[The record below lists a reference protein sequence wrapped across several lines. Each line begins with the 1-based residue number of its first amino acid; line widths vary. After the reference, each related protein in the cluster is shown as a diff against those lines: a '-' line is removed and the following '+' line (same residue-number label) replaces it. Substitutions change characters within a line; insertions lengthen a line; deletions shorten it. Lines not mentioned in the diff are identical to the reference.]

1 MILFGKLLFQKPF
14 SSKRTH
20 NFDSKIAL
28 LLLLSKQVKKLFLV
42 SLLLLLTVSVWYT
55 RKINVRNDSQQKK
68 IILATNADKN
78 LINFHLEFCRT
89 GLNGDK
95 NIALEKIYLKPE
107 EEITEQ
113 ISFLEKQIAV
123 KEYSQNACLLNNLAT
138 IYFIRGYKTNSL
150 SDSLHALSLLDEAL
164 TFSSDFTP
172 ALFNKA
178 LVLQSLHLSY
188 QANTVWEEYLKKET
202 RDKEQLAKAKEHFS
216 FNNKKCF
223 VEIDTWDKEIN
234 SLIVNSPNLT
244 NKIQNLVSSH
254 PHKARMYV
262 LNELLAKWAS
272 AYLKGDKNNSN
283 KSLWLVEQIGIN
295 LFSLQKDNLI
305 KDIVEII
312 KFHSKQ
318 QTSSNALSSLAKAYL
333 IYQKSSKSYDNY
345 EVTKTREEVKE
356 AQDIFI
362 KLNDRGG
369 ELLITLLTTKWNRNY
384 NESISN
390 LEKLALI
397 AEKNN
402 YIYLLGLI
410 WGNIGS
416 FQGHLFQIDLAFKSQ
431 NKALQYF
438 QSCGDIEGVATSHFI
453 ISEIL
458 SQINEKEEIFFH
470 QKKALSILDK
480 SDDPIKKALFL
491 TGIASQIEKLAKPE
505 TAIYFHNEAVFLAT
519 TTKDEVI
526 ITNTLLRRSTTYH
539 HLQNDSVAIDD
550 LKKAKTYCSRITDP
564 LLKSLTKEY
573 MDIIEADYE
582 LVNDAKHAVELLTS
596 SLKTYKNYTDKYYL
610 THIYQSRAKAY
621 NSLGNKNLALKDL
634 IAGIDEFEKQREN
647 ISQQGQRISFFED
660 SQSIYEQMI
669 EMQIEEGKVKEA
681 FNYLER
687 ARARSLLDI
696 INTSNYLSKKISVST
711 NTTTNITTNTTTGIP
726 FSLSEIQTVLPDN
739 TIIIEYCIM
748 EKQTFVWIISKK
760 KVDFLKIEISQKDI
774 SKIVNNIKNNIE
786 IIDKNNLLNDSTK
799 EFYKI
804 IFKPLENYLTE
815 ATTLVIVPDKML
827 HDLPFSILINP
838 STNRYLVQDWAVMY
852 APSATVFSQCLTKDK
867 EIIEK
872 DDKSLLIISN
882 STYDKNSSSLTN
894 IPFAAK
900 EASQISKVYNQLMS
914 NRLTEFALLTNDAAT
929 KKAFYNLASSYSVIH
944 FAGHGVEN
952 ENFPSYSQLVFAFD
966 QTEKSTINNDILYAY
981 ELYSFRFTKTRL
993 TILSACRTAS
1003 GQTKL
1008 GEGNISLARSF
1019 LAAGV
1024 PAVIASSWQIDD
1036 KLTAEFFIR
1045 FHERKASGQ
1054 SSLEALCAVQN
1065 EFISSSDPRK
1075 QSPII
1080 WGAFILLGGSDITP

>member
-14 SSKRTH
+14 SSKRIY

-28 LLLLSKQVKKLFLV
+28 LLLLSKQVKRLFLV
-42 SLLLLLTVSVWYT
+42 VLLLLLTVSVWYT
-55 RKINVRNDSQQKK
+55 RKINVRNDSQQNK
-68 IILATNADKN
+68 IILATKADEN
-78 LINFHLEFCRT
+78 FINFHPEFCRT
-89 GLNGDK
+89 DLNGDK
-95 NIALEKIYLKPE
+95 NIALEQMYLKPE

-123 KEYSQNACLLNNLAT
+123 KGYSQNSCLLNNLAI

-150 SDSLHALSLLDEAL
+150 GDSLHALSLLDEAL
-164 TFSSDFTP
+164 TFSLDFTP

-202 RDKEQLAKAKEHFS
+202 RDKEQLAKAKEYFL
-216 FNNKKCF
+216 FNDKKCL
-223 VEIDTWDKEIN
+223 VEIDIWDKEIN
-234 SLIVNSPNLT
+234 NLIVNSSNSIT
-244 NKIQNLVSSH
+244 KVQNLVSSH

-272 AYLKGDKNNSN
+272 AYLKGDKNNSD

-295 LFSLQKDNLI
+295 LFSLQKDSLI
-305 KDIVEII
+305 KDIVGII

-318 QTSSNALSSLAKAYL
+318 KTSSNALSSLAKAYL
-333 IYQKSSKSYDNY
+333 IYQKSIKSYDNY

-362 KLNDRGG
+362 KLNDSGG
-369 ELLITLLTTKWNRNY
+369 EVLVTLLTTKWNRNY

-526 ITNTLLRRSTTYH
+526 ITNTLLRRSANYH
-539 HLQNDSVAIDD
+539 HLQDDAGAIDD
-550 LKKAKTYCSRITDP
+550 FKKAKTYCSRITDP
-564 LLKSLTKEY
+564 LFKSLTKEY

-582 LVNDAKHAVELLTS
+582 LVNDAKHAIELLTA

-621 NSLGNKNLALKDL
+621 KLLGNKQLALKDL
-634 IAGIDEFEKQREN
+634 ITGIDEFEKQREN
-647 ISQQGQRISFFED
+647 ISQQGQRIDFFED
-660 SQSIYEQMI
+660 SQSIYQQMI
-669 EMQIEEGKVKEA
+669 EMQIEEGNVEEA
-681 FNYLER
+681 FYYVER
-687 ARARSLLDI
+687 ARARGLLDI
-696 INTSNYLSKKISVST
+696 INTSNYLNKKISAFS
-711 NTTTNITTNTTTGIP
+711 NTTTGIP
-726 FSLSEIQTVLPDN
+726 FSLAEIQSLLPNNTV
-739 TIIIEYCIM
+739 IIEYCVM
-748 EKQTFVWIISKK
+748 EKQTFVWIIGKK
-760 KVDFLKIEISQKDI
+760 KVDFLKIEISQKYI
-774 SKIVNNIKNNIE
+774 NKIVNNIKNNIE
-786 IIDKNNLLNDSTK
+786 IIDKNNLLNDLTK
-799 EFYKI
+799 EFYNM
-804 IFKPLENYLTE
+804 IFKPLESYLIE
-815 ATTLVIVPDKML
+815 AITLVIVPDKIL
-827 HDLPFSILINP
+827 HDIPFSILINP
-838 STNRYLVQDWAVMY
+838 STNQYLVQDWTVMY

-867 EIIEK
+867 EIIKK

-882 STYDKNSSSLTN
+882 SFYDKNSSLTN

-900 EASQISKVYNQLMS
+900 ETSQISKVYNQLMTK
-914 NRLTEFALLTNDAAT
+914 NAVTEFALLTNNVAT
-929 KKAFYNLASSYSVIH
+929 KKAFYNLARNYSVIH

-952 ENFPSYSQLVFAFD
+952 EKFPSYSNLVFAFD
-966 QTEKSTINNDILYAY
+966 ETEKSTIDNNILYAY
-981 ELYSFRFTKTRL
+981 ELYDFRFTKTRL

-1036 KLTAEFFIR
+1036 QLASEFFIR
-1045 FHERKASGQ
+1045 FHEKKTSGQ
-1054 SSLEALCAVQN
+1054 TSLQALCAVQN

-1080 WGAFILLGGSDITP
+1080 WGAFILLGGSDLTP

>member
-55 RKINVRNDSQQKK
+55 RKINVRNYSQQKK
-68 IILATNADKN
+68 IILATNADEN
-78 LINFHLEFCRT
+78 FINFHPEFCRT
-89 GLNGDK
+89 GSNGDK
-95 NIALEKIYLKPE
+95 NIALEQMYLEPE

-123 KEYSQNACLLNNLAT
+123 KGYSQNACLLNNLAT

-150 SDSLHALSLLDEAL
+150 GDSLHALSLLDEAL

-188 QANTVWEEYLKKET
+188 QANTVWEEYLKKEI
-202 RDKEQLAKAKEHFS
+202 RDKELLTKAKEHFS
-216 FNNKKCF
+216 FNNKDCL
-223 VEIDTWDKEIN
+223 VEIDIWDKEIN
-234 SLIVNSPNLT
+234 NLILNSPNLT
-244 NKIQNLVSSH
+244 SKIQNLVSSH

-272 AYLKGDKNNSN
+272 AYLKGDKNNSDKN
-283 KSLWLVEQIGIN
+283 LWLVDQIGIN

-318 QTSSNALSSLAKAYL
+318 KTSSNALSNLAKAYL
-333 IYQKSSKSYDNY
+333 IYQKSTKSYDNY
-345 EVTKTREEVKE
+345 EVTKTREEIKE

-369 ELLITLLTTKWNRNY
+369 EILVTLLTTKWSRNY

-390 LEKLALI
+390 LENLASI

-402 YIYLLGLI
+402 YIYLSGLI
-410 WGNIGS
+410 WRNIGS

-438 QSCGDIEGVATSHFI
+438 QSCGDTEGVATSHFV

-458 SQINEKEEIFFH
+458 SQINEKEEIFLH

-480 SDDPIKKALFL
+480 SNDPIKKALFL
-491 TGIASQIEKLAKPE
+491 TGIASQIEKLNNPQ

-539 HLQNDSVAIDD
+539 HLKNDSAAIDD

-669 EMQIEEGKVKEA
+669 EMQIEEGNVEEA

-687 ARARSLLDI
+687 ARARGLLDV
-696 INTSNYLSKKISVST
+696 INTSNYLSKKTSA
-711 NTTTNITTNTTTGIP
+711 TTNTTTGIP
-726 FSLSEIQTVLPDN
+726 FSLSEIQSVVPNN

-748 EKQTFVWIISKK
+748 EKQSFVWIIGKK
-760 KVDFLKIEISQKDI
+760 KVDFLKIKISQKDI
-774 SKIVNNIKNNIE
+774 NRIVNNIKNNIE
-786 IIDKNNLLNDSTK
+786 IIDKNNLLNDLTK
-799 EFYKI
+799 EFYKV
-804 IFKPLENYLTE
+804 IFKPLENYLAE

-852 APSATVFSQCLTKDK
+852 APSARVFSQCLTKDK
-867 EIIEK
+867 EIIKK

-900 EASQISKVYNQLMS
+900 EASQISNAYNQLMTK
-914 NRLTEFALLTNDAAT
+914 NGVTEFALLTNDAAT
-929 KKAFYNLASSYSVIH
+929 KKAFYKLASSYSVIH

-966 QTEKSTINNDILYAY
+966 ETEKSTINNDILYAY

-1036 KLTAEFFIR
+1036 QLTAEFFIR

-1065 EFISSSDPRK
+1065 EFISSSDLKK
-1075 QSPII
+1075 QSPIT
-1080 WGAFILLGGSDITP
+1080 WGAFILLGGLDITP